1 MMSLKPDDCNANGG
15 VACRSKCS
23 MCEDDESDLF
33 NCDSCDCA
41 DTDSSQLIVN
51 SFLCGICILSHLK
64 RGHIVKDV
72 KGQEPLVCENDKMLK
87 NQYCRTCDSVFCW
100 ACMKDHSEHKFDNL
114 DNRASELKANVFEMM
129 NNLEQNEKPL
139 RTKKEEIDSKI
150 AEHIT
155 EQECLRECFLSE
167 VENLKQTG
175 LKVIDE
181 NCLLFDEVKQNV
193 GACIEKIVDLQ
204 AKMRELLSVSN
215 SHLVKD
221 YASAHSDVTAA
232 IEEAERM
239 LIENF
244 HPSKFDLGKLKNS
257 FAEYGERLK
266 SDLLSKKI
274 AKSAAYFICSDR
286 YDYLFRVTCGSGKV
300 NCERVVVN
308 GDSVSY
314 TGGKEADFKQ
324 EVSHCFPIHHD
335 KQLLMVLFLTTKCKA
350 YIFDPFKQ
358 QIELE
363 EIQYPTQK
371 FFLWPYLEEWDQVK
385 TPDWSYWDEKEK
397 LIKFT
402 HSEELSVK
410 CDVMPSVRMGSYDWN
425 TICFITTEAKIII
438 VDINRNQ
445 FLNLSC
451 HGLSEISFVSTY
463 GSHLFIWCSEEES
476 IWTSYRVNDK
486 YTAPVKHVCN
496 RQSLTTSVSVNR
508 DKFSLLPG
516 LRNESGEIETSL
528 FAVKSL

>member
-1 MMSLKPDDCNANGG
+1 MMSLKPDDCNASGG

-23 MCEDDESDLF
+23 LCEDEEVELF
-33 NCDSCDCA
+33 NCESCDC
-41 DTDSSQLIVN
+41 TETESSQLIVI

-64 RGHIVKDV
+64 RGHTVKDV
-72 KGQEPLVCENDKMLK
+72 KGQEPLVCEKHKMLQ

-129 NNLEQNEKPL
+129 NNLEQSEKPL

-181 NCLLFDEVKQNV
+181 NCLLFDEDKQNV
-193 GACIEKIVDLQ
+193 SACIEKIVELQ
-204 AKMRELLSVSN
+204 AKMRDLLSVSN

-244 HPSKFDLGKLKNS
+244 HPSKYDLGKLKNS

-266 SDLLSKKI
+266 SYLLSKKI
-274 AKSAAYFICSDR
+274 AKSGAYFICSDS
-286 YDYLFRVTCGSGKV
+286 YDYLFRVTFRSGQVKCLQMIV
-300 NCERVVVN
+300 H

-314 TGGKEADFKQ
+314 IGRKEADLKQ
-324 EVSHCFPIHHD
+324 EVSHCFPLHGD
-335 KQLLMVLFLTTKCKA
+335 DRRLMVLFLTTKCKA
-350 YIFDPFKQ
+350 YIFDPFKH
-358 QIELE
+358 QIDLE
-363 EIQYPTQK
+363 ERNFPTRK
-371 FFLWPYLEEWDQVK
+371 FILWPYLKKWDQMK

-397 LIKFT
+397 RIKFS
-402 HSEELSVK
+402 HS
-410 CDVMPSVRMGSYDWN
+410 
-425 TICFITTEAKIII
+425 
-438 VDINRNQ
+438 
-445 FLNLSC
+445 
-451 HGLSEISFVSTY
+451 
-463 GSHLFIWCSEEES
+463 
-476 IWTSYRVNDK
+476 
-486 YTAPVKHVCN
+486 
-496 RQSLTTSVSVNR
+496 
-508 DKFSLLPG
+508 
-516 LRNESGEIETSL
+516 
-528 FAVKSL
+528 